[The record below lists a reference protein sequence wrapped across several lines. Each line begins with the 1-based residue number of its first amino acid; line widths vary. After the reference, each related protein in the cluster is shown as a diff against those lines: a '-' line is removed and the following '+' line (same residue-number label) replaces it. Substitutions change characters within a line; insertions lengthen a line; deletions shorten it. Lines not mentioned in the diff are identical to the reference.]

1 MDRQHPISPLAVVG
15 ISCRLPGGANDTDKL
30 WDLLKDG
37 VDTWSPVPEDRFN
50 ESAFHHP
57 SPDDPNGSNNHR
69 GGHFIDANISSF
81 DASFFRISPQ
91 QAAVMDP
98 QQRIL
103 LEMTYEALESAGM
116 PREQYR
122 GSNTGVF
129 GALFITDFD
138 RNMLKDTIGKSP
150 YTLLGNEEAILTN
163 RISHALDLHGP
174 SLTLDTG
181 CSGGMVALHQACN
194 ALRSGECE
202 TAIVVSGNITLSPD
216 HTAEMANLHFLN
228 SNGRSYPFDSR
239 GDGYGRGEGFV
250 AIILKRMQDAI
261 DGRFPVQAV
270 IRSTA
275 INQDGY
281 TPEGITYPNSKAQ
294 EDLIRYTYARAG
306 LRPQDVSYI
315 EAHGTGTLAG
325 DFQEL
330 SAISNTF
337 TGADRSLPLF
347 IGSIKGN
354 IGHTENTSG
363 LAGLLK
369 SILVLQRKEI
379 PPLACFEKP
388 KPGLPLDHINLPTT
402 LSPLPQ
408 ESGRLSLVSV
418 NSFGFGGTNG
428 HAILEEAPKAAVSS
442 ADCSSNSSPLL
453 FRFSADC
460 KESLLAII
468 RNHQSWLRLHQ
479 DASLADFS
487 YTLCERRTAFPW
499 RFSCV
504 AETHAQLAQ
513 KLADG
518 AADSI
523 QATPSKKTSVAYVFT
538 GQGAQWI
545 GMGRELMTGEKGTV
559 SAFCASIHASTK
571 ILLALGATW
580 NLEAALSG
588 TGAEAEL
595 INTAELAQPVTTAL
609 QRHVPETN
617 LTLPMDYSIANCQGI
632 KPDVV
637 IGHSSGEIAAAY
649 TAGYLSHHAALAVA
663 FHRGF
668 MAQTAKSKDWP
679 AGGMMSV
686 GLGEDEATELLQGLQ
701 SGKAVTACVNS
712 PSNVTISG
720 DTAALD
726 EISSILQAN
735 GNGTFHRRL
744 AVDTAYHS
752 HHMQAVAEDYRTR
765 LVGLEHMK
773 PEETTECPL
782 FISSVTGVAKS
793 SEFGIQYWIDNL
805 VSPVRFC
812 DAVQTASRDFYSAS
826 QRNSHVFFV
835 EIGPHPALAGPVR
848 QSLGA
853 LPGKSFE
860 FDYSSVLQ
868 RKTSAVVSALSL
880 LGGFFERDVPIASG
894 ALADLTPRL
903 STARVCPDLPSYA
916 WDHSVDHWK
925 EFRHSSE
932 HRFRRHPYHD
942 LLGVRIPGSA
952 GNEPQ
957 WRHVI
962 GLDTLPWLADHIIDG
977 LSIFPGSGY
986 MCMAAEG
993 VRQIKMDSHPTKK
1006 LESLVFRQVSFLR
1019 ALVIPASGQVELYLR
1034 FKPRTTIGLDFSFS
1048 ISTLSDGQWNE
1059 NCTGLIEGLLADEL
1073 LETVQDVAQAARA
1086 EPVHG
1091 HDLPASQLY
1100 ETLKTAG
1107 NTYGPTFAAIRSYNY
1122 TSDDELQATATV
1134 TVPDVAA
1141 TMRARYQQPHLIH
1154 PTTLDAILHSSLP
1167 VAEKR
1172 LGSGSIMPVYIE
1184 ELLMSATSEL
1194 PSEPGSELE
1203 VKTKISSGHFRT
1215 AYTDFSVT
1223 AGNIPV
1229 MMISGAEMR
1238 KVGGSAEDASQIT
1251 AEEQR
1256 PVCFQVEWGADQEF
1270 LRAEDI
1276 EVNPTLEQLLG
1287 HIAFKTPGLSVLD
1300 IGPSRRANS
1309 ISVADVI
1316 QGHRGS
1322 VSIYDMVEPAAEPH
1336 GVNGVNG
1343 HRTDIL
1349 ESIKQSLRSSA
1360 YDLILITDSGWI
1372 HAASSLIKPGGVLIS
1387 TLELTD
1393 ELPSMNSVPMKS
1405 QLCFRDNHL
1414 NLSITMLRPSSEQ
1427 TMASSNTVQVICHSE
1442 ESSISPWAR
1451 NLVHTLPS
1459 YRVGIEGAPTTL
1471 NSMAVAASATS
1482 DKIMLVIEDQSTA
1495 ILSDEKYFEAG
1506 ISLLKQPARVVW
1518 INSEKDVRMHQITGV
1533 IRTAHAEND
1542 NLHATTIHVGSE
1554 SPSGSRFH
1562 ELVAFAVSKVG
1573 DSNREREYRV
1583 LDNGTI
1589 MVPRLRTHDGYTNAI
1604 RAELSDTCEIM
1615 ERPITDISRPVRL
1628 HVSDDREINDPCFSE
1643 EQPPSARALAPD
1655 EVQLA
1660 VEYMSLA
1667 KSYGSIQLCE
1677 YVGTVA
1683 RIGSSVNHFTIGDT
1697 VVALGSSVGSSH
1709 PYMPRAHVAR
1719 LPMGVPPAKASA
1731 LLLNAMAATYSL
1743 RELAKLSL
1751 GDAVLIHGAA
1761 TAAGRAAISAAKA
1774 IGLRIICTAA
1784 DSVDA
1789 KCLQEREGFLAGD
1802 IFVTRPSFSRL
1813 SAEQVFSVAVDA
1825 VIIATEASLPVEI
1838 MRHLRPGGSVIL
1850 TDSFSH
1856 QKSMTTLPGKL
1867 SANATLYHCN
1877 IDELLAACPQMISS
1891 LLPDAVATLSSVSLD
1906 GLDILVNDV
1915 SKTAEVLKLLD
1926 SNMYSKAVIQV
1937 NADSKTSV
1945 RAMKS
1950 FMWQGQEVTF
1960 VVSGGLGDLGQRCLK
1975 ILASRGARSLV
1986 TLSRSFLTPEKLQS
2000 LERALEDIQPGCR
2013 LYCIE
2018 CDISIESNV
2027 KEAAQKI
2034 KDLGLPPVCGII
2046 QSSTVL
2052 RDSTLETIS
2061 FADYQLTSR
2070 IKVDGSMHLYNA
2082 MSSPSLK
2089 FFISMSSVV
2098 AVVGTSGQANYSAGN
2113 AAQDIMSQIHRGD
2126 SCHFTSL
2133 NIGWVEDSHLTSDFD
2148 VRKNAILRAGLTPV
2162 GPESLYKYLDYSFAS
2177 SATEDHVSQIA
2188 IGIEPRVIAQSIAT
2202 NGTVYSPMF
2211 SHVLHGITDS
2221 TEPKRETTAQ
2231 NFAQVAASGDIDI
2244 IIDFIATRFTIQLAK
2259 LIYADP
2265 STIDRYRT
2273 SLLALGLDSLIAI
2286 ELRNWIQ
2293 REFDTRLQS
2302 SEIFAQQDVY
2312 TLAEK
2317 IAARSQVVS
2326 GLEFEV

>member
-1 MDRQHPISPLAVVG
+1 
-15 ISCRLPGGANDTDKL
+15 
-30 WDLLKDG
+30 
-37 VDTWSPVPEDRFN
+37 
-50 ESAFHHP
+50 
-57 SPDDPNGSNNHR
+57 
-69 GGHFIDANISSF
+69 
-81 DASFFRISPQ
+81 
-91 QAAVMDP
+91 
-98 QQRIL
+98 
-103 LEMTYEALESAGM
+103 
-116 PREQYR
+116 
-122 GSNTGVF
+122 
-129 GALFITDFD
+129 
-138 RNMLKDTIGKSP
+138 
-150 YTLLGNEEAILTN
+150 
-163 RISHALDLHGP
+163 
-174 SLTLDTG
+174 
-181 CSGGMVALHQACN
+181 
-194 ALRSGECE
+194 
-202 TAIVVSGNITLSPD
+202 
-216 HTAEMANLHFLN
+216 
-228 SNGRSYPFDSR
+228 
-239 GDGYGRGEGFV
+239 
-250 AIILKRMQDAI
+250 
-261 DGRFPVQAV
+261 
-270 IRSTA
+270 
-275 INQDGY
+275 
-281 TPEGITYPNSKAQ
+281 
-294 EDLIRYTYARAG
+294 
-306 LRPQDVSYI
+306 
-315 EAHGTGTLAG
+315 
-325 DFQEL
+325 
-330 SAISNTF
+330 
-337 TGADRSLPLF
+337 
-347 IGSIKGN
+347 
-354 IGHTENTSG
+354 
-363 LAGLLK
+363 
-369 SILVLQRKEI
+369 
-379 PPLACFEKP
+379 
-388 KPGLPLDHINLPTT
+388 
-402 LSPLPQ
+402 
-408 ESGRLSLVSV
+408 
-418 NSFGFGGTNG
+418 
-428 HAILEEAPKAAVSS
+428 
-442 ADCSSNSSPLL
+442 
-453 FRFSADC
+453 
-460 KESLLAII
+460 
-468 RNHQSWLRLHQ
+468 
-479 DASLADFS
+479 
-487 YTLCERRTAFPW
+487 
-499 RFSCV
+499 
-504 AETHAQLAQ
+504 
-513 KLADG
+513 
-518 AADSI
+518 
-523 QATPSKKTSVAYVFT
+523 
-538 GQGAQWI
+538 
-545 GMGRELMTGEKGTV
+545 
-559 SAFCASIHASTK
+559 
-571 ILLALGATW
+571 
-580 NLEAALSG
+580 
-588 TGAEAEL
+588 
-595 INTAELAQPVTTAL
+595 
-609 QRHVPETN
+609 
-617 LTLPMDYSIANCQGI
+617 
-632 KPDVV
+632 
-637 IGHSSGEIAAAY
+637 
-649 TAGYLSHHAALAVA
+649 
-663 FHRGF
+663 

-686 GLGEDEATELLQGLQ
+686 GLGEHEATELLQGLQ

-720 DTAALD
+720 DAAALD
-726 EISSILQAN
+726 EISSILQAD

-765 LVGLEHMK
+765 LVEIEHME
-773 PEETTECPL
+773 PEETTERPL

-793 SEFGIQYWIDNL
+793 SEFDIQYWIDNL

-812 DAVQTASRDFYSAS
+812 DAVQAASRDFYSAS

-853 LPGKSFE
+853 LPGKSFD

-880 LGGFFERDVPIASG
+880 LGRFFERGVPIASG
-894 ALADLTPRL
+894 AFADLTPRL

-916 WDHSVDHWK
+916 WDHSVDHWR

-993 VRQIKMDSHPTKK
+993 VRQIHMDSHPTRK
-1006 LESLVFRQVSFLR
+1006 LESLVFGQVSFLR
-1019 ALVIPASGQVELYLR
+1019 ALVIPTSGQVELYLR

-1048 ISTLSDGQWNE
+1048 ISTLCDDQWNE
-1059 NCTGLIEGLLADEL
+1059 NCTGLIEGLLVDEL
-1073 LETVQDVAQAARA
+1073 LETVQDAAQAARA

-1107 NTYGPTFAAIRSYNY
+1107 NAYGPSFAAIRSYKY
-1122 TSDDELQATATV
+1122 TSEDQLQATATV
-1134 TVPDVAA
+1134 AVPDVAV

-1154 PTTLDAILHSSLP
+1154 PTTLDAILHTSLP

-1184 ELLMSATSEL
+1184 ELLVSATSEL
-1194 PSEPGSELE
+1194 PSDPGFELE

-1256 PVCFQVEWGADQEF
+1256 PACFQVEWGADQEF

-1276 EVNPTLEQLLG
+1276 GVNPTLEQLLG

-1300 IGPSRRANS
+1300 IGPSRRANA

-1316 QGHRGS
+1316 QGRRGS
-1322 VSIYDMVEPAAEPH
+1322 VSIYDLVEPAAEPH
-1336 GVNGVNG
+1336 GMNGVNG

-1349 ESIKQSLRSSA
+1349 GGIKQSLRSSA
-1360 YDLILITDSGWI
+1360 YDVILITDSEWI
-1372 HAASSLIKPGGVLIS
+1372 HAASSLLKPGGVLIP

-1393 ELPSMNSVPMKS
+1393 EFPPMNSVPMKS
-1405 QLCFRDNHL
+1405 QLCFRDNDL
-1414 NLSITMLRPSSEQ
+1414 KLSITMIRPSSEQ
-1427 TMASSNTVQVICHSE
+1427 TMANRNTVQVICHSE
-1442 ESSISPWAR
+1442 ESSLSPWAR
-1451 NLVHTLPS
+1451 NLVDTLPS
-1459 YRVGIEGAPTTL
+1459 YHVEIEGAPTTL

-1482 DKIMLVIEDQSTA
+1482 DKTTLVIEDQSTA
-1495 ILSDEKYFEAG
+1495 ILSDEKCFEAG
-1506 ISLLKQPARVVW
+1506 ISLLKQPARIVW
-1518 INSEKDVRMHQITGV
+1518 ISSEKDVRMHQITGV

-1542 NLHATTIHVGSE
+1542 NLRATTIHVGSE
-1554 SPSGSRFH
+1554 SPSGSRFY
-1562 ELVAFAVSKVG
+1562 ELVAFAVSKVD
-1573 DSNREREYRV
+1573 DSNREREYRM

-1589 MVPRLRTHDGYTNAI
+1589 MVPRLRAHDGYTNAI
-1604 RAELSDTCEIM
+1604 RAELSDTCEIT

-1628 HVSDDREINDPCFSE
+1628 HVSDGREINGPCFSE

-1660 VEYMSLA
+1660 VEYMSLP
-1667 KSYGSIQLCE
+1667 KSYHSIQLCE

-1697 VVALGSSVGSSH
+1697 VIALGSSMGSSH

-1774 IGLRIICTAA
+1774 IGLRITCTAA

-1813 SAEQVFSVAVDA
+1813 SAEQVFSIALDA

-1850 TDSFSH
+1850 TDCFSH

-1867 SANATLYHCN
+1867 PANATLYHCN
-1877 IDELLAACPQMISS
+1877 IDELLAACPQKISS
-1891 LLPDAVATLSSVSLD
+1891 LLPDAVATLSSVSLG
-1906 GLDILVNDV
+1906 GLDILVNGV
-1915 SKTAEVLKLLD
+1915 SKTPEVLKLLD

-1950 FMWQGQEVTF
+1950 FMWQGQEATF

-1975 ILASRGARSLV
+1975 ILAHRGARSLV
-1986 TLSRSFLTPEKLQS
+1986 TFSRSFLTPEKLKS

-2052 RDSTLETIS
+2052 RVSLPKPFGSPFSLLTRNTPKRLAISVLTYFQDSTLETIS
-2061 FADYQLTSR
+2061 FADYQLTSH
-2070 IKVDGSMHLYNA
+2070 IKVDGSIHLYNA

-2113 AAQDIMSQIHRGD
+2113 VAQDIISQIYRGD

-2177 SATEDHVSQIA
+2177 SATEDHVSQIV

-2211 SHVLHGITDS
+2211 SHVLHGVTDS

-2302 SEIFAQQDVY
+2302 SEIFAHQDVY